1 MQKTQRI
8 TIHSTAKIFCILH
21 ITLLPCV
28 APSSRPQSMVGN
40 HRCRAALAVC
50 IFVYTAGILLF
61 SSTSWQRN
69 PNRTCAHTELLSCS
83 PVRLSINYMWGC
95 LAENIS
101 ALFSSILS
109 FIIFSVNALANISS
123 FLSKSCDFPRE
134 RGGYRLQPWM
144 YGT

>member
-1 MQKTQRI
+1 MSFARANIFLKIRYIVYIHVRASYAAWKVWLKAQRV
-8 TIHSTAKIFCILH
+8 TIHPTAKIFCILH

-101 ALFSSILS
+101 NALFQAFYLS
-109 FIIFSVNALANISS
+109 
-123 FLSKSCDFPRE
+123 
-134 RGGYRLQPWM
+134 
-144 YGT
+144 